1 MNFISSSFFCVSF
14 LKLFR
19 EELLVFSMLG
29 QICPL
34 FVISSYPVFAWT
46 HIDTQMLLKA
56 IPASQSMAGVQVMN
70 IKLLTS
76 LACNV
81 SKNLCLQDPAIS
93 PWRQKFTCTSSS
105 SLTLLRC
112 DIIARHFW
120 QLTGSPVCML
130 LGFFNWS
137 NLIATTFVSARRHF
151 LPICGEERPSSA
163 CIMSHTALRT
173 GNSDAKAA
181 TNNFVPIKSETL
193 YTADINL
200 LTLQQHTNGLFLNNA
215 QTPLICRKYASKLD
229 GLRWWT
235 VDRGLRWKSALSENV
250 FCDLNL
256 WFMNL
261 KMSSLSHG
269 PGNE

>member
-46 HIDTQMLLKA
+46 HTDTQMLLKA

-93 PWRQKFTCTSSS
+93 P
-105 SLTLLRC
+105 
-112 DIIARHFW
+112 
-120 QLTGSPVCML
+120 
-130 LGFFNWS
+130 
-137 NLIATTFVSARRHF
+137 
-151 LPICGEERPSSA
+151 
-163 CIMSHTALRT
+163 
-173 GNSDAKAA
+173 
-181 TNNFVPIKSETL
+181 
-193 YTADINL
+193 
-200 LTLQQHTNGLFLNNA
+200 
-215 QTPLICRKYASKLD
+215 
-229 GLRWWT
+229 
-235 VDRGLRWKSALSENV
+235 
-250 FCDLNL
+250 
-256 WFMNL
+256 
-261 KMSSLSHG
+261 
-269 PGNE
+269 